1 MKFLSIKLASLL
13 LFSLLISCN
22 SNNKSEQNNPQD
34 QTAQAEMKVQKE
46 SALAMN
52 TLEIIQFHST
62 NRCMTCQKIEKLTQG
77 VLKDYD
83 NVEFKLVNVDDKN
96 NEAMAEKFEA
106 SGTALFLHNT
116 KTDEF
121 KNLTEFA
128 FMTAGNEDKFYK
140 DLKAEMNKF

>member
-13 LFSLLISCN
+13 LFSFLISCN
-22 SNNKSEQNNPQD
+22 SNNKSEQDNTQNE
-34 QTAQAEMKVQKE
+34 TAQAETEVQQE

-52 TLEIIQFHST
+52 TLEVIQFHST
-62 NRCMTCQKIEKLTQG
+62 NRCMTCQKIEKLTKD
-77 VLKDYD
+77 VLEGYD
-83 NVEFKLVNVDDKN
+83 NVEFKLVNVDDKS

-116 KTDEF
+116 KTDDF

-128 FMTAGNEDKFYK
+128 FMTARQRRQV
-140 DLKAEMNKF
+140 L